1 MRRIPKDVFYFFD
14 GYFLFILLT
23 IFTGISLLTLDD
35 RTVSTS
41 AQSAHKLE
49 SVWKHICLTLVYLFE
64 TSHFSYCLCW
74 TLTCREH

>member
-1 MRRIPKDVFYFFD
+1 MRRIPKYVFYFFD

-49 SVWKHICLTLVYLFE
+49 SVWKHPLWLKQGINPWGPSQEIF
-64 TSHFSYCLCW
+64 
-74 TLTCREH
+74 